1 MKTTTANILLIL
13 FLFSALVPAQAKEE
27 LAKLPGL
34 LEHFKEHQAE
44 TPEIG
49 FFQFWK
55 MHYGEGFA
63 QHQTDH
69 DHSKLPGKE
78 HCDHLHAPTL
88 VAFHNL
94 QDFTAGQPIIGE
106 ASRPIFEDQSYSFS
120 LPNDIWQPPRAI

>member
-1 MKTTTANILLIL
+1 MKNVIAKFLLVL
-13 FLFSALVPAQAKEE
+13 FLFGALVPAQAKEE

-44 TPEIG
+44 TPGIG

-78 HCDHLHAPTL
+78 HCDHLHAPIL
-88 VAFHNL
+88 VAFQHL
-94 QDFTAGQPIIGE
+94 QIHSPALPTIGE
-106 ASRPIFEDQSYSFS
+106 ASRPVFQDQSYDFS
-120 LPNDIWQPPRAI
+120 LPSDIWQPPRAI

>member
-1 MKTTTANILLIL
+1 MKNTIAKFLLVL

-44 TPEIG
+44 SPGIS
-49 FFQFWK
+49 FFYFWK

-88 VAFHNL
+88 VAFQNL
-94 QDFTAGQPIIGE
+94 PDFTAAQPTIGE
-106 ASRPIFEDQSYSFS
+106 ASRPVFEDQIS
-120 LPNDIWQPPRAI
+120 PA